1 MNSAGLQ
8 NMGDWNTYMVC
19 QDGRA
24 KTDWGMVGGMKVLIS
39 ISDIMNERY
48 PWTIHGQGV
57 TGDMYEEI

>member
-1 MNSAGLQ
+1 
-8 NMGDWNTYMVC
+8 MGDWNTYMIC

-39 ISDIMNERY
+39 ISDIINERY